1 MNKIII
7 FDRESIFALKNSD
20 LIIDLNIELLN
31 EIKLTLNDKYLGHK
45 KYIRNKPKR
54 KEDYAFRFNKKNY
67 IVSNIS
73 DEEKNK
79 KQIVG
84 ILNKITSLNIETLS
98 TSIKELIDTNNI
110 SYLIDIIF
118 NNSIIQPNNCI
129 TYVNLCKNLSNY
141 INDMYSI
148 KIEDVIL
155 DKCNLYFYEIKKDS
169 FKNDQNNY
177 DDFCYDTKKKN
188 CNIGNIQLIGELYN
202 NDLVNSETI
211 HNILDLISN
220 SLNNYLDDKDLFI
233 NYVECFCKLILITY
247 IKNNDFIIN
256 YYDIIKK
263 NSINKKYPP
272 KSRFCFMDL
281 IDIYQKLDL

>member
-7 FDRESIFALKNSD
+7 FDRESIFAIKNSD

-31 EIKLTLNDKYLGHK
+31 EIKLTLNDKYLGQK

-54 KEDYAFRFNKKNY
+54 KDDYAFRFNKKNY

-177 DDFCYDTKKKN
+177 DDFCYDTKK
-188 CNIGNIQLIGELYN
+188 
-202 NDLVNSETI
+202 
-211 HNILDLISN
+211 
-220 SLNNYLDDKDLFI
+220 
-233 NYVECFCKLILITY
+233 
-247 IKNNDFIIN
+247 
-256 YYDIIKK
+256 
-263 NSINKKYPP
+263 
-272 KSRFCFMDL
+272 
-281 IDIYQKLDL
+281 